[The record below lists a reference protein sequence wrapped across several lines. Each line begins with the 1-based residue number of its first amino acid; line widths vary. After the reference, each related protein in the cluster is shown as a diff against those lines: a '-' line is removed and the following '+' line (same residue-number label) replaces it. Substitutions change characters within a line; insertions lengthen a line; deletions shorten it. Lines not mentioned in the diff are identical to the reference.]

1 MLSLMPAQP
10 ASRRRILQR
19 ALAAVAGAAATGLST
34 VHAQA
39 APILAYQA
47 SPWAGPLAGF
57 SLVDT
62 SGKVW
67 RPDDFQS
74 RSVLLNFWASW
85 CEPCRAEMPSLQQV
99 AEQYRPDQ
107 LLVLTVNFKEQ
118 PERVLQFAKS
128 TGLTLPLLLDV
139 DGQAARRWNVKVF
152 PTTLGIDKQGKP
164 ALRVQGEV
172 DWTGQ
177 AAEKLIAGLI

>member
-1 MLSLMPAQP
+1 MLLHMPALRPSRRHFLQNVLAATAATAVLP
-10 ASRRRILQR
+10 AS
-19 ALAAVAGAAATGLST
+19 
-34 VHAQA
+34 AQA
-39 APILAYQA
+39 ARSLAYQVT
-47 SPWAGPLAGF
+47 PWAGPLAGF

-62 SGKVW
+62 SGKTW
-67 RPDDFQS
+67 RPDDFKG

-85 CEPCRAEMPSLQQV
+85 CEPCRVEMPGLQQV
-99 AEQYRPDQ
+99 ADLYGPDQ
-107 LLVLTVNFKEQ
+107 LLILTINFKEQ

-139 DGQAARRWNVKVF
+139 DGQAARRWGVRVF

-172 DWTGQ
+172 DWTGK
-177 AAEKLIAGLI
+177 AVEKLIAGLL